1 MSNYCILR
9 ISKIKS
15 IQQMQAAYEH
25 NYRLKE
31 VPNEDPEL
39 EKFNHELI
47 TLNGKTYAEA
57 FQDYI
62 ATIGY
67 GPNGKQIRKNG
78 ILALELVLTFSKEAA
93 KQIDISKW
101 EHQNIEWILNTFPTP
116 AEDGTNILSVV
127 SHVSESV
134 PHIHAVLCCVD
145 PSNNLNASYFI
156 DGPAKLHK
164 LQNSYATAMKPL
176 GLERGVPE
184 SSARHVDIRRF
195 YGELNR
201 ALDVTIPEWT
211 LSDSPESYQK
221 KVKEDIKD
229 RAAIY
234 LRKEKEHEKELRE
247 SHDIHKNE
255 IKKLE
260 KQLSTAKRN
269 VYRYK
274 QKQEEFEREVGPIN
288 VVKKTVEIVRLLRVG
303 LEDMDTDQ
311 ANDFVEQMNQII
323 VRQRH
328 KEREKEETEKKRQKS
343 IFEKVQ

>member
-15 IQQMQAAYEH
+15 ISQMQAAYEH

-31 VPNEDPEL
+31 VPNEDPKL
-39 EKFNHELI
+39 ENFNHELI
-47 TLNGKTYAEA
+47 TSNGKTYTEA

-62 ATIGY
+62 TKIGY
-67 GPNGKQIRKNG
+67 GPDGKHLRKNAVF
-78 ILALELVLTFSKEAA
+78 ALELVLTFSKEAA

-116 AEDGTNILSVV
+116 AKDGTNILSVV

-134 PHIHAVLCCVD
+134 PHIHAVLYCVD

-156 DGPAKLHK
+156 DGPEKLHK
-164 LQNSYATAMKPL
+164 LQNSYAMAMQPL
-176 GLERGVPE
+176 GLERGIPE
-184 SSARHVDIRRF
+184 SSARHVDIKRF

-201 ALDVTIPEWT
+201 ALDVTIPEW
-211 LSDSPESYQK
+211 DSNDTPISYQE
-221 KVKEDIKD
+221 KVREDIKD

-247 SHDIHKNE
+247 VRDIHNNE
-255 IKKLE
+255 KKDLE
-260 KQLSTAKRN
+260 RQLSNAKRN